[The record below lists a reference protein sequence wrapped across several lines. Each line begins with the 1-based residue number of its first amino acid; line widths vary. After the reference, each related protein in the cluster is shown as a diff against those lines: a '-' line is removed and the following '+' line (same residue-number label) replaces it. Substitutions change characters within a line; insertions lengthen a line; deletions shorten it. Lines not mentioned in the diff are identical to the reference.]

1 MGLNVTNYVL
11 QMKGDKSIAS
21 GFDHATRTGDNTFS
35 IYFIDGSKVDLTIPL
50 PSDGQ
55 DGISITGVNDLGNGK
70 FTLLLS
76 DGSETDPIQCVKG
89 EKGDKGDKLTFNDL
103 TDEEKASLKGS
114 DGFSPSAKVE
124 KVGDTPASPFTVGIL
139 PLINSVPSDIVNTI

>member
-11 QMKGDKSIAS
+11 QVKGDKSIAS

-50 PSDGQ
+50 PKDGK
-55 DGISITGVNDLGNGK
+55 DAVDITDVKDLGNGK
-70 FTLLLS
+70 FTLVLS
-76 DGSETDPIQCVKG
+76 DGSETSAVQTIKG
-89 EKGDKGDKLTFNDL
+89 QKGAKGDKLTFNDL

-114 DGFSPSAKVE
+114 DGFSPTAKVE
-124 KVGDTPASPFTVGIL
+124 KVGDQIL
-139 PLINSVPSDIVNTI
+139 IWGTGDLKTMMPDNRWKSSGEA